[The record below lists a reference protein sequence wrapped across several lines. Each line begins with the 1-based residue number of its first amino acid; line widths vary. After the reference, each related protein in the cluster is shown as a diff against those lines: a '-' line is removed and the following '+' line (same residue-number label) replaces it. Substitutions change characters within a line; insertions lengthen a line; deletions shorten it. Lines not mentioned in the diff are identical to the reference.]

1 MALGMREGFPS
12 VTAAFVAFARGV
24 ASNPG
29 IGNPPFRDDLARKLV
44 PFPLGPLVPR
54 RGVAGAKVAQALLRG
69 MSLGLVD
76 HLAMRSH
83 AIDAA
88 VDSAM
93 AEGIDQLVILGAGLD
108 ARAHRLESLQNAR
121 VFEVDHPAS
130 QGYKKRRAIGLPR
143 VARELSYVPQDFTK
157 ETLEE
162 TLGRA
167 GHDPNRRTA
176 WVCEGVTM
184 YLEPSDTR
192 ALFATLRTLSAP
204 GSRLAVTYMEAERHP
219 VPKPFRA
226 LAELPLAVFGEPFR
240 GSFARSE
247 IAEAVSRESFRV
259 LSDESSRAWAKRH
272 GGVSAAVFRSER
284 LLVIERDDDA
294 TT

>member
-1 MALGMREGFPS
+1 MREGFPS

-29 IGNPPFRDDLARKLV
+29 IGSPPFRDDVARHLV
-44 PFPLGPLVPR
+44 PFPLGPIVPR
-54 RGVAGAKVAQALLRG
+54 RGAVGAKVAQALIRG
-69 MSLGLVD
+69 LSLGLVD

-88 VDSAM
+88 VDAAM
-93 AEGIDQLVILGAGLD
+93 AAGIDQLVLLGAGLD
-108 ARAHRLESLQNAR
+108 ARAHRLDSLQNAG

-130 QGYKKRRAIGLPR
+130 QGYKKRRAAGLAR
-143 VARELSYVPQDFTK
+143 LSRELSYVPQDFTK
-157 ETLEE
+157 ETLDE

-167 GHDPNRRTA
+167 GHDPKRRTM

-184 YLEPSDTR
+184 YLAPSDTR
-192 ALFATLRTLSAP
+192 ALLATLRRLSAP
-204 GSRLAVTYMEAERHP
+204 GSRLAVTYMEADRHP
-219 VPKPFRA
+219 VPKPFRS

-240 GSFARSE
+240 GSFSRTE
-247 IAEAVSRESFRV
+247 IAEAATHESFRV

-272 GGVSAAVFRSER
+272 GGISAAVFRSER
-284 LLVIERDDDA
+284 LLVIERDGDPK
-294 TT
+294 T